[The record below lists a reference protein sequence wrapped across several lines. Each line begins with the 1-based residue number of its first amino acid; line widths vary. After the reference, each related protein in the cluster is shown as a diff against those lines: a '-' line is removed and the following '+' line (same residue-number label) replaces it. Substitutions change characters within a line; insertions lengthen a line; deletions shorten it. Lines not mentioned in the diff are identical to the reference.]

1 MGLSLFGGVSP
12 TRQQTTEGVSN
23 ISFTTVSSSSPV
35 AIAEFY
41 KFAGILRAA
50 L

>member
-1 MGLSLFGGVSP
+1 MGFFLFGGVSP

-23 ISFTTVSSSSPV
+23 ISFTAVSSSSPV
-35 AIAEFY
+35 AVAEFS
-41 KFAGILRAA
+41 KFAGVLRAA